1 VLQGKPSP
9 APTEYDHKAMVIT
22 EYLEKFGA
30 IANRVITPQ
39 MYNIYVE
46 SLEDIELR
54 KLRKGLVECLQ
65 SCTKFPWPG
74 DIRDY
79 CEDEV

>member
-1 VLQGKPSP
+1 VLQGNQSP
-9 APTEYDHKAMVIT
+9 ALTERDYKALVIA
-22 EYLEKFGA
+22 EYLEKFGT
-30 IANRVITPQ
+30 IGNRVITPQ
-39 MYNIYVE
+39 MYSLYIE
-46 SLEDIELR
+46 ALEDIELR